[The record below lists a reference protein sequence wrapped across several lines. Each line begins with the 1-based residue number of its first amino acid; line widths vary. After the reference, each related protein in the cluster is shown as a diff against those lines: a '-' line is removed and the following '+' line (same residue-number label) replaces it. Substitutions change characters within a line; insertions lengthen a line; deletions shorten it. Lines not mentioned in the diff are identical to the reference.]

1 MEVLHL
7 ASWYPNRVHPQ
18 LGNFVKRHMASLP
31 SEVNNTVL
39 HAWPDSARKLKRR
52 EVLEDATSPI
62 GRELLAYVPGRPPRR
77 WRMERAYTRL
87 CERLEREGYRP
98 DVLHLHIAAEAADAA
113 LECAERCSIPLVVS
127 ENWTAYHAEHGR
139 TFRAKEE
146 RAVQRALQ
154 AAALHLPVSE
164 HLGRAMARFAPD
176 VPQQVVPNVVD
187 ALFVPPTEPR
197 VKEGPLRLLHVS
209 SMVDDHKNI
218 TGMLR
223 AVSAAVEQGADVVL
237 DCHGGAGAGGEELPR
252 YKAQVQALGMQERVT
267 FHGPA
272 APDAVAAAMGR
283 ADAFVLFSRYEN
295 LPCVILEAWSTGL
308 PVMATDV
315 GGVSEHLGGRPE
327 LGALMGSEDEPA
339 LTAAILDRAG
349 RKARG
354 AVLESEAIAA
364 YAAARFTP
372 EAVGAQIL
380 EAYRSVLR

>member
-1 MEVLHL
+1 
-7 ASWYPNRVHPQ
+7 
-18 LGNFVKRHMASLP
+18 
-31 SEVNNTVL
+31 
-39 HAWPDSARKLKRR
+39 
-52 EVLEDATSPI
+52 
-62 GRELLAYVPGRPPRR
+62 
-77 WRMERAYTRL
+77 MERAYTRL

-98 DVLHLHIAAEAADAA
+98 DGLHLHIAAEAADAA

-139 TFRAKEE
+139 SFRAKEE
-146 RAVQRALQ
+146 RAVKRVLQ
-154 AAALHLPVSE
+154 AAALHLPVSK
-164 HLGRAMARFAPD
+164 HLGRAMARFAPE

-187 ALFVPPTEPR
+187 ALFAPPVEPR
-197 VKEGPLRLLHVS
+197 AADGPLRLLHVS

-223 AVSAAVEQGADVVL
+223 AVSAAVEQGADAVL
-237 DCHGGAGAGGEELPR
+237 DCYGGAGAGGEELPG
-252 YKAQVQALGMQERVT
+252 YQAQAEALGLKERVA

-272 APDAVAAAMGR
+272 TPEVVAAAMGR

-327 LGALMGSEDEPA
+327 LGVLMGSEDEAA
-339 LTAAILDRAG
+339 LTAAIVDRAR
-349 RKARG
+349 RKTG
-354 AVLESEAIAA
+354 GEVPETKAIAD
-364 YAAARFTP
+364 YAAARFAP